1 VRLKPVRRLLLFGV
15 LGLFAAAALMTA
27 STFYTWHRLTLE
39 KPVAR
44 LTFDAVSPQ
53 VYRVSFYLPGQCEPL
68 VREIKGDQWR
78 VDAAFLKWK
87 SWANLLGFDARYRL
101 ERLGGRYRSAE
112 QETTQPRTAI
122 DLEPAGLPDLAAL
135 AARYIG
141 RLSPVDTQFGSSVYL
156 DIDPALEYR
165 VYHGQS
171 GLIARSGP
179 RPAPV
184 YRNGVL
190 VIPIEDSCS
199 GGASAP

>member
-1 VRLKPVRRLLLFGV
+1 MRLRPVRRILLFGV
-15 LGLFAAAALMTA
+15 LGVFAALVLMTA

-44 LTFDAVSPQ
+44 LIFDYVAPQ
-53 VYRVSFYLPGQCEPL
+53 VYRVNFYAAGRCEPL
-68 VREIKGDQWR
+68 VRQLNGDQWR

-101 ERLGGRYRSAE
+101 ERLGGRYRSAA
-112 QETTQPRTAI
+112 QELAQPRSAI
-122 DLEPAGLPDLAAL
+122 DLEPEGLPDLAAL
-135 AARYIG
+135 TARYIG

-156 DIDPALEYR
+156 DIDPGLEYR

-171 GLIARSGP
+171 GLIARSRP

-184 YRNGVL
+184 YRDGVL
-190 VIPIEDSCS
+190 VIPIEDSCA
-199 GGASAP
+199 GGAAAP